1 MNIHSM
7 SPVIKVYNKLFKND
21 RKIKENNKSNMK
33 PTEKQ
38 ILEIYRNAPNN
49 SIKKVFHVIQFCIV
63 KHIIEYV
70 IEEWEKIRSKNENS
84 SI

>member
-7 SPVIKVYNKLFKND
+7 SPVVEVYNKLFKND
-21 RKIKENNKSNMK
+21 RKIKENKKLNMK

-49 SIKKVFHVIQFCIV
+49 SIKKVFHVIQFCIA

-70 IEEWEKIRSKNENS
+70 IEEWEKIK
-84 SI
+84 